1 MKIRAAGFNP
11 FRVDACLWMR
21 SQGSPKRA
29 TLGWMIQSLWDWMA
43 RSCRAS
49 DGAIPLRLESHGLSE
64 SQRDSILQPRVARH
78 ELPWGTNRHRA
89 STLQGLNRTG
99 KHAVNTPRLKNF
111 PQLRLLEVIRKKQL
125 LLLRNRLFGDGR
137 KLRRI
142 RGEGGGGD
150 EAGEGEEAG
159 VQGGVGSGVILENCF
174 TYIIA
179 SAGTRDLRGITSPLC
194 IRVLR
199 SWDKG
204 QSFHF
209 RKEHGELARL
219 VICAAAQEFLFL
231 SRQFY
236 STGRREL
243 IPNHLKSTQRVR
255 YYCVVG
261 IEDVKKRSL

>member
-49 DGAIPLRLESHGLSE
+49 DGAIRLGLDGVIPLRLDGAIPLRLDGAIPLRLESHGLSE

-99 KHAVNTPRLKNF
+99 KHAVNTPRLKNL

-125 LLLRNRLFGDGR
+125 LLLRNRLFG
-137 KLRRI
+137 K
-142 RGEGGGGD
+142 
-150 EAGEGEEAG
+150 
-159 VQGGVGSGVILENCF
+159 
-174 TYIIA
+174 
-179 SAGTRDLRGITSPLC
+179 
-194 IRVLR
+194 
-199 SWDKG
+199 
-204 QSFHF
+204 
-209 RKEHGELARL
+209 
-219 VICAAAQEFLFL
+219 
-231 SRQFY
+231 
-236 STGRREL
+236 
-243 IPNHLKSTQRVR
+243 
-255 YYCVVG
+255 
-261 IEDVKKRSL
+261 